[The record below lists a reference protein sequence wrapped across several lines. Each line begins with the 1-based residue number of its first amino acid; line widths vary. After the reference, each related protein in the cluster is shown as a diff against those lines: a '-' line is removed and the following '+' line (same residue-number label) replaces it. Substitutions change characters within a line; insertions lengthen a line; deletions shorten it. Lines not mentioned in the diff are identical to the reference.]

1 MGDDLPDEVGHKSF
15 TFSFRSQ
22 LIMYREHM
30 FRNHSNTFQ
39 CQRCERGFHSQEALQ
54 THCKARRGCE
64 AAEHDHNDGM
74 TAAQA
79 MKLKDRKRVGDDKE
93 KWYDIYKMLFGE
105 DDLPE
110 SPCKPYFQMT

>member
-1 MGDDLPDEVGHKSF
+1 
-15 TFSFRSQ
+15 
-22 LIMYREHM
+22 
-30 FRNHSNTFQ
+30 
-39 CQRCERGFHSQEALQ
+39 
-54 THCKARRGCE
+54 
-64 AAEHDHNDGM
+64 M